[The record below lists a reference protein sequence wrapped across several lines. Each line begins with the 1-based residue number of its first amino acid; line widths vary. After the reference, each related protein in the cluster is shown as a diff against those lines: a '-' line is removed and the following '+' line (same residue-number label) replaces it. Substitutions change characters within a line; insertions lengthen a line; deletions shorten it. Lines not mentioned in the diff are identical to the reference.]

1 MFNTGTCLALQNE
14 KKDLV
19 GIVWAKKVT
28 GIGLDA
34 CMLSRPPL
42 SMGLSG
48 QEY

>member
-19 GIVWAKKVT
+19 GIVWEKKVT

-34 CMLSRPPL
+34 CMLSRFSSVQLCDP
-42 SMGLSG
+42 MD
-48 QEY
+48 